1 LARSDGLNSEFRGVI
16 AKLGVT
22 PFTVL
27 RFLLLNILA
36 LQALNLA
43 SVLAKYYY
51 DGRYYRLTEYFD
63 VGVEHNIPTIYST
76 TQLIFAGFCSI
87 CVFKVLRV
95 INLRD
100 QYYWCTLGVVL
111 IFLGFD
117 EGATIH
123 EAVGGL
129 FNNRFESG
137 GYLYWLWVVPY
148 GVLTAWFAAAY
159 FPFLMRLP
167 NKTRLGL
174 VLSGAI
180 FVGGAIG
187 VEMISA
193 AEYEAAKAAGV
204 RSLKYYLLYSLEE
217 FMEMFGI
224 ALFIYYV
231 LDYLASLTPSIELK
245 LRSDT

>member
-1 LARSDGLNSEFRGVI
+1 MGLTAVRTEIKLAP
-16 AKLGVT
+16 K
-22 PFTVL
+22 
-27 RFLLLNILA
+27 
-36 LQALNLA
+36 
-43 SVLAKYYY
+43 SVLAFFLFVIVIIYFLSLAAVLVKYHF
-51 DGRYYRLTEYFD
+51 DGEYFRLTQFFD
-63 VGVEHNIPTIYST
+63 VGIEDNIPTIYSVVA
-76 TQLIFAGFCSI
+76 LVFAGVVCFVTWSTSKTLGAKDAI
-87 CVFKVLRV
+87 
-95 INLRD
+95 
-100 QYYWCTLGVVL
+100 YWFFLGVVMV
-111 IFLGFD
+111 FLGFD

-123 EAVGGL
+123 ETIGSWVKRNYHG
-129 FNNRFESG
+129 E
-137 GYLYWLWVVPY
+137 GYFQWLWVVPY

-174 VLSGAI
+174 ILSGAI

-193 AEYEAAKAAGV
+193 AEYEAAKEAGV

-217 FMEMFGI
+217 FMEMLGI

-245 LRSDT
+245 LRSEQ

>member
-1 LARSDGLNSEFRGVI
+1 MILNESKENIKLAP
-16 AKLGVT
+16 K
-22 PFTVL
+22 
-27 RFLLLNILA
+27 
-36 LQALNLA
+36 
-43 SVLAKYYY
+43 SVLAFFLFVILIIHFLSFAAVFVKYHF
-51 DGRYYRLTEYFD
+51 DGEYFRLTQFFD
-63 VGVEHNIPTIYST
+63 VGIEDNIPTIYSVVA
-76 TQLIFAGFCSI
+76 LVFAGVACLLTWAI
-87 CVFKVLRV
+87 TRAVGAKDP
-95 INLRD
+95 I
-100 QYYWCTLGVVL
+100 YWFFLGVVMV
-111 IFLGFD
+111 FLGFD

-123 EAVGGL
+123 ETIGSWVKRNYHG
-129 FNNRFESG
+129 E
-137 GYLYWLWVVPY
+137 GYFRWLWVVPY

-167 NKTRLGL
+167 KKTRLGL
-174 VLSGAI
+174 ILSGAI

-193 AEYEAAKAAGV
+193 AEYEAAKEAGI

-245 LRSDT
+245 LRSEQ